1 MGMILAGRWG
11 KRNGHILRAQFE
23 SLKEQPALIEPVAT
37 ADDLTGIPSATEHGM
52 TRTETDSLGPVE
64 VPEQAYWGAQTQRS
78 LSNFEIGDQRMPL
91 AVCHA
96 LALIKKAAARVNDR
110 IGELP
115 PDIARLIE
123 QAADEILTGQHDDQF
138 PLVVWQTGSGTQ
150 SNMNVNEVIAGR
162 ANELA
167 GGQRGGKSPVHPNDH
182 VNRAQSSN
190 DCFPTAMHIAIA
202 RAIHHDLL
210 PAIAELSGGLA
221 EQAARHGQLVK
232 TGRTHMMDAT
242 PVTFGQEL
250 SAFVAQLDIAEQ
262 AIRHALPAV
271 FELAQGGTAVGT
283 GLNAPHGFAEA
294 IAAELA
300 ALSGLPFVT
309 APNKFAALSGH
320 EPLVALSGALKTLA
334 TALMKIANDLR
345 LLGSGPRGGFA
356 EVRLPANEP
365 GSSIMPG
372 KVNPTQCEA
381 LSMLACQVMGNDVT
395 VGFAASQGHLQLNV
409 FKPVIVHNMLES
421 IRLLADGCR
430 NFNTHCI
437 VGLEPDAGRMAEHLE
452 RGLMLVTALNPH
464 IGYDKAAEIA
474 KKAYAEGTT
483 LREAALALGYLTDE
497 QFDQWVRPETMLE
510 SSRS

>member
-1 MGMILAGRWG
+1 M
-11 KRNGHILRAQFE
+11 
-23 SLKEQPALIEPVAT
+23 S
-37 ADDLTGIPSATEHGM
+37 
-52 TRTETDSLGPVE
+52 RTETDSIGPID

-78 LSNFEIGDQRMPL
+78 RVNFAIGEERMPI
-91 AVCHA
+91 AVVHS
-96 LALIKKAAARVNDR
+96 LALIKKAAARINDR
-110 IGELP
+110 IGDLP

-123 QAADEILTGQHDDQF
+123 QAADEVIAGQHDEQF

-167 GGQRGGKSPVHPNDH
+167 GNPRGGKSPVHPNDH

-190 DCFPTAMHIAIA
+190 DCFPTAMHIAA
-202 RAIHHDLL
+202 VGAVQRDLL
-210 PAIAELSGGLA
+210 PAIGELSEALA
-221 EQAARHGQLVK
+221 DQAARHSRLVK

-242 PVTFGQEL
+242 PITFGQEL
-250 SAFVAQLDIAEQ
+250 SAFVAQLEYSEQ
-262 AIRHALPAV
+262 TIRAALPAV
-271 FELAQGGTAVGT
+271 CELAQGGTAVGT
-283 GLNAPHGFAEA
+283 GLNSPSGFGEA

-300 ALSGLPFVT
+300 ALSGLPLRS
-309 APNKFAALSGH
+309 APNKFAALAGH
-320 EPLVALSGALKTLA
+320 EPLAALSGALKTLA
-334 TALMKIANDLR
+334 TTLMKIANDLR
-345 LLGSGPRGGFA
+345 LLGSGPRGGLA

-395 VGFAASQGHLQLNV
+395 IGFAASQGHLQLNV
-409 FKPVIVHNMLES
+409 YKPVIIHNVLQS

-430 NFNTHCI
+430 NFREHCI
-437 VGLEPDAGRMAEHLE
+437 VGMQPDEQRMAEHLE

-474 KKAYAEGTT
+474 KKAYQDGTT
-483 LREAALALGYLTDE
+483 LREAALALGHLTAE
-497 QFDQWVRPETMLE
+497 QFDAWVRPETMLE
-510 SSRS
+510 AGQHD